1 MKGILVVNKPSGYTS
16 RDIVNIV
23 GKCLGTK
30 KIGHTGTLDPLA
42 TGVLVLCIDKGLKL
56 VELLTN
62 HDREYVAK
70 IRLGIETDT
79 YDITGNIINKR
90 DASNIKIRD
99 IERVLK
105 KFLGNIKQEVPIY
118 SSIKVNGKKLYEYA
132 RNGEDVVLPVRDV
145 NISNLE
151 LTSDIF
157 DGEFTI
163 KCSVSKGTYIR
174 SLVRD
179 IGRELGCGAV
189 MVELERTRLGIFSL
203 EDAYSLED
211 IKNNKYKLID
221 IEDAVMLPSVLVNDD
236 LEKKIRNGMVLE
248 KFFDSDMAFVKNSK
262 GILLA
267 IYQKKDDKYVKPYR
281 MFL

>member
-62 HDREYVAK
+62 HDKEYVAK